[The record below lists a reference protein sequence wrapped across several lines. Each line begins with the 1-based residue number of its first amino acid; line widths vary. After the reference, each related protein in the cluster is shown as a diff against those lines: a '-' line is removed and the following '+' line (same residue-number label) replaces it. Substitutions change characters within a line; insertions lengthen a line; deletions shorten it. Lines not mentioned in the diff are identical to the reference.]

1 MFTFLFGIGFRY
13 EDQLRQR
20 GDLENDFIV
29 SKKVLWALK
38 FYSSL
43 CRHWRH
49 MYVYLMCVLQEVD
62 EGHLEAV
69 ALAVDLEDL
78 MRTMAF
84 LRLAFD
90 EVMKVMKIQLVN

>member
-1 MFTFLFGIGFRY
+1 
-13 EDQLRQR
+13 
-20 GDLENDFIV
+20 
-29 SKKVLWALK
+29 
-38 FYSSL
+38 
-43 CRHWRH
+43 

-90 EVMKVMKIQLVN
+90 EVMKVMKIHLVTLN

>member
-1 MFTFLFGIGFRY
+1 
-13 EDQLRQR
+13 
-20 GDLENDFIV
+20 
-29 SKKVLWALK
+29 
-38 FYSSL
+38 
-43 CRHWRH
+43 
-49 MYVYLMCVLQEVD
+49 MYVYLMSVLQEVD
-62 EGHLEAV
+62 EGHLDAV

>member
-1 MFTFLFGIGFRY
+1 MSF
-13 EDQLRQR
+13 
-20 GDLENDFIV
+20 
-29 SKKVLWALK
+29 KVL
-38 FYSSL
+38 FITVSSL
-43 CRHWRH
+43 EAHVCIFN
-49 MYVYLMCVLQEVD
+49 VCVLQEVD

-90 EVMKVMKIQLVN
+90 EVMKVMKIHLVTLN